1 MPRADQRNRHRAEGT
16 GGQQEND
23 GGLPQIG
30 RRHTQQRC
38 LCRTVFRHHPSVAA
52 EIIRQLTAGHSV
64 LRYLSGYDP
73 DRKKCTQRQQARDP
87 RRRRRCFMKYL
98 TQLHGDHSPQP
109 IPMRQASLIEAFL
122 LSTIW
127 QIHRNRKVFLRIP
140 SILSVVP
147 KCYVNNIMSTI
158 LPDQVVSVKKA
169 RCGKKY

>member
-1 MPRADQRNRHRAEGT
+1 
-16 GGQQEND
+16 
-23 GGLPQIG
+23 
-30 RRHTQQRC
+30 
-38 LCRTVFRHHPSVAA
+38 
-52 EIIRQLTAGHSV
+52 
-64 LRYLSGYDP
+64 
-73 DRKKCTQRQQARDP
+73 
-87 RRRRRCFMKYL
+87 MKYL

-158 LPDQVVSVKKA
+158 LPDQVVSSKKA
-169 RCGKKY
+169 RCGKTYRIALPDVEARHKRLILCTLQRVIKNVSSRKTFRDFHDSAYYVTARLRRFTAAGACRLACFFRFFPRHSTHARKPPPNTAPVIHRP